1 MEKISGLLKEACEEG
16 LRNEDTAVVKM
27 FLTYVHSLPTR
38 SEEGDFLAL
47 DLGGSTFRVLKLSE
61 CVRNYVIILIWI
73 VDTICR

>member
-1 MEKISGLLKEACEEG
+1 MKKISGLLEEACKKG
-16 LRNEDTAVVKM
+16 LENEDTAVVKM

-61 CVRNYVIILIWI
+61 CVRSYVIILIWI
-73 VDTICR
+73 VLHCS